1 MQAAFAC
8 LRRRCHVL
16 SRPINY
22 KKSASPKTEAF
33 LNARAKR
40 VSVQNSIFVS
50 MDFREETKT
59 NVEYVHTFYWT
70 TKQNDNQAVC
80 LFTAVYSTKAKKE
93 ATKKTMN
100 DPPFGCGSNN
110 NNDNSSVF
118 FECFSQKPSSA
129 ITDTQTF
136 PQHLTDVDD
145 LPVAAS
151 RRSKR
156 ADRQS

>member
-22 KKSASPKTEAF
+22 KKSASPETEAF
-33 LNARAKR
+33 LKCEGEESFCPKLDLR
-40 VSVQNSIFVS
+40 VNGFS
-50 MDFREETKT
+50 RRTKT
-59 NVEYVHTFYWT
+59 NVEHVHTFYWT

-129 ITDTQTF
+129 ITDTQTL